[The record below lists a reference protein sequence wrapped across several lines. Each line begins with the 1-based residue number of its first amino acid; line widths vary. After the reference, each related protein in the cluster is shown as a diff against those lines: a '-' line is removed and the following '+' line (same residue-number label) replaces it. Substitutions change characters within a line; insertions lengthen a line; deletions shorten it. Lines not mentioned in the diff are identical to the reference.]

1 VFYVKKQSKENI
13 TYYEGL
19 LLLPEP
25 LLAEEDDGALEH
37 EAHGVQLKALQLKS
51 IK

>member
-1 VFYVKKQSKENI
+1 MIVKKKM
-13 TYYEGL
+13 TYNEGL

-37 EAHGVQLKALQLKS
+37 ETHGVQLQALVINILVS
-51 IK
+51 